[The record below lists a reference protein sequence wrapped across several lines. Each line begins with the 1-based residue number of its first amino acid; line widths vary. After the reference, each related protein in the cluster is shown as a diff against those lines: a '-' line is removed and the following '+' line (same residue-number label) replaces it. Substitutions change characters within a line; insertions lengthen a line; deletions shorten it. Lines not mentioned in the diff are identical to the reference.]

1 MQKELPK
8 TLYQFIWHFLRK
20 YKITVMI
27 FVFLSLMAGLWGP
40 FNSLLLKNI
49 VNLSVDGNDV
59 SILILPI
66 SLIVVNFIVF
76 DNFTWRGI
84 DYIRAKYVPYI
95 INSIMSDTVEFVLG
109 KSYQFYQDNLT
120 GKISKQITN
129 LADGIEKL
137 ITDVASNFLRGAS
150 TLMTA
155 FIAIYFVNSLFF
167 FTMLTWIIFFISV
180 SVVMS
185 RKLSVFSDVQ
195 ASSESKIVGEVV
207 DSLSNHNNIR
217 IFAHNAYEKFRMI
230 PHLDKQR
237 EAYRNNYFY
246 AFILHSV
253 QGGLIAILMG
263 LSAYWLVYLYSKGQ
277 VTIGDFVLILGLSME
292 TAHIMWWTMSVVD
305 DFNIAI
311 GKCKQSI
318 ASLMEPIEI
327 QDQENATSLNC
338 SKGKIVFDKVKFHYK
353 GSTPL
358 FEDKSVTIK
367 SGQKV
372 GLVGCSGSGKTSFVN
387 LILRLYDI
395 NEGAILIDGQDIKT
409 VTQDSLRQ
417 NIAMIPQDPTLF
429 HRSIMDN
436 IAYGKMGVSE
446 EEVIEAAKKAHADDF
461 INNLPQ
467 GYDSLVG
474 ERGIKLS
481 GGQRQRIS
489 IARAFLKDGPVLI
502 LDEATSQL
510 DSIIENYIQDS
521 LFKLM
526 EDKTT
531 LVIAHRL
538 STLLH
543 MDRIL
548 VFDKG
553 KIVQDGSHE
562 ELLAQGGLYKTMWNA
577 QVGGF
582 LPERIEKNYED

>member
-8 TLYQFIWHFLRK
+8 TLYPFIWHFLRK
-20 YKITVMI
+20 YKITVAI

-49 VNLSVDGNDV
+49 VNLSVDGKNV
-59 SILILPI
+59 SVLILPI
-66 SLIVVNFIVF
+66 SLIVINFILF

-84 DYIRAKYVPYI
+84 DYIRSKYVPYI
-95 INSIMSDTVEFVLG
+95 INSVVSETVEFVLG
-109 KSYQFYQDNLT
+109 KSYQFYQDHLT

-137 ITDVASNFLRGAS
+137 ITDVASNFLRGFS
-150 TLMTA
+150 TLMVT
-155 FIAIYFVNSLFF
+155 FIVIYFVNYLFF
-167 FTMLTWIIFFISV
+167 ITMLIWIIFFVSISV
-180 SVVMS
+180 AMS
-185 RKLSVFSDVQ
+185 KKLSILSNIQ
-195 ASSESKIVGEVV
+195 ASRESKIVGEMV

-217 IFAHNAYEKFRMI
+217 IFAQSSYEKLRMI
-230 PHLDKQR
+230 PFFKKQR
-237 EAYRNNYFY
+237 EAYSNNYFY
-246 AFILHSV
+246 AFILHCV
-253 QGGLIAILMG
+253 QGGLMAILMG
-263 LSAYWLVYLYSKGQ
+263 ISAYWLVLLYSEGL

-338 SKGKIVFDKVKFHYK
+338 SKGEIVFDKVKFHYK

-358 FEDKSVTIK
+358 FEDKSITIK
-367 SGQKV
+367 PGQKV
-372 GLVGCSGSGKTSFVN
+372 GLVGYSGSGKTTFVN
-387 LILRLYDI
+387 LILRLYEI
-395 NEGAILIDGQDIKT
+395 NEGKILIDGQDIKT
-409 VTQDSLRQ
+409 VTQDSLRK

-446 EEVIEAAKKAHADDF
+446 EEVIEAAKKAHADEF
-461 INNLPQ
+461 INNLLE

-489 IARAFLKDGPVLI
+489 IARAFLKDGPILI

-562 ELLAQGGLYKTMWNA
+562 ELLSQGGLYKTMWNA

-582 LPERIEKNYED
+582 LPERMESNYE